1 MLTCGGQNRRG
12 RPRTHRNCIVS
23 APRKAHLA
31 VRAPKP
37 CALERQ
43 PARIVRFAPPTRQHE
58 AQPKLG
64 QHLHRLLG
72 NRRPEAS
79 RARCT
84 ADDSDCL
91 WVVIERSSLDLRSVP
106 LAARPSGA
114 PTVNGSTVV
123 GPCADEKA
131 ADKAERT
138 SRETLPSPT
147 LLGLRAGSRSDMG
160 GPQSGCLGNCSN
172 APMRSWEQTNRC
184 LQSCALCREPLTSY
198 RARRNAPR
206 TLEE

>member
-1 MLTCGGQNRRG
+1 MTRGGQDDTRR
-12 RPRTHRNCIVS
+12 RSLRNCIVS
-23 APRKAHLA
+23 APDAHQA
-31 VRAPKP
+31 VRAPKS
-37 CALERQ
+37 CALEHQ
-43 PARIVRFAPPTRQHE
+43 PARIRRFAPPARQHE

-64 QHLHRLLG
+64 QHLHR
-72 NRRPEAS
+72 RRPEATRAS
-79 RARCT
+79 RT